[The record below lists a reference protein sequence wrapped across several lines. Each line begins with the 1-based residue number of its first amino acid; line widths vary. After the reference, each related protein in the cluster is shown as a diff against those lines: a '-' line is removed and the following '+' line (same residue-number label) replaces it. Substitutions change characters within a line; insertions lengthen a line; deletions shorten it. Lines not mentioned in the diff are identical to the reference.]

1 MYILVDD
8 TRVDIVSQTV
18 NRHDSR
24 RGLVLTITTT
34 RENISLGDL
43 DALCTDIMA
52 NKSDILVYNDNDE
65 LVTALHGFCHN
76 CIVSSDAEN
85 GTIKAEITNE
95 SENTFQIGLLQGR
108 STNLEAA
115 AQAHTVQI
123 EETAEV
129 VLAQSE
135 AIATQMEQVGCLT
148 EQSVANLEA
157 IELIMLDVIPSVVQ
171 SAIQEALADIL
182 PSEDS
187 MEVADDVVEVP
198 EEPVVEE

>member
-1 MYILVDD
+1 MYILVGD

-108 STNLEAA
+108 SMNLEAA
-115 AQAHTVQI
+115 AQAHSVQI

-135 AIATQMEQVGCLT
+135 VIATQMEQVGCLT
-148 EQSVANLEA
+148 EQSVMNLEA
-157 IELIMLDVIPSVVQ
+157 IEMLMLDVIPSVVQ
-171 SAIQEALADIL
+171 SAIEAALADIL
-182 PSEDS
+182 PTEELVED
-187 MEVADDVVEVP
+187 EVTDNVV
-198 EEPVVEE
+198 EEPVIEE